1 MIITCLIMFFFAF
14 VINLS
19 VFLQFHFMAFAIL
32 VTHVFL
38 LYNLHPIYILIPLAS
53 ILVFDY
59 RSMPMVW
66 RKANSDVGLLLSDV
80 YRTKHDVFLSIRKHC
95 STLIF
100 STINVRKFV
109 KTTMQCFLFL
119 CCELFRFVHS

>member
-1 MIITCLIMFFFAF
+1 MFFFAF

-80 YRTKHDVFLSIRKHC
+80 YRTKHDVFC
-95 STLIF
+95 P
-100 STINVRKFV
+100 
-109 KTTMQCFLFL
+109 
-119 CCELFRFVHS
+119 